1 MKTLKEELA
10 EWHDWDGAMYYVGS
24 CMGLW
29 PSWPVG
35 GAWPSHIKGIMW
47 SNNPIGDMLMQQLE
61 LLVEQGVLEK
71 RDEPDLQ
78 FRWNPAFKGD
88 WE

>member
-1 MKTLKEELA
+1 
-10 EWHDWDGAMYYVGS
+10 
-24 CMGLW
+24 
-29 PSWPVG
+29 
-35 GAWPSHIKGIMW
+35 MW